1 MIQQKHLQI
10 FFPLIRHT
18 RTHALSLS
26 LSFSSFPHLFTWK
39 RNDNRRVRPLDW
51 LIERNGKKRHTHAG
65 SDGEARDF
73 WRRDSISSILHIS
86 RVFCYSWEVARSPNE
101 GQDGA
106 TVVWRSKKRRTKR
119 GKKATYLFW
128 YKSRTS
134 AIFRWVFEKL
144 SNLKKTRRA
153 FLPIWKKNK
162 ATRCSEMMARSF
174 FSFKSIIDFGLIF
187 CYM

>member
-106 TVVWRSKKRRTKR
+106 TVVWWSKKKRRTKR
-119 GKKATYLFW
+119 GKEATYLFW
-128 YKSRTS
+128 YKKPH
-134 AIFRWVFEKL
+134 FRHLPLGFLKKL
-144 SNLKKTRRA
+144 SNFKKRGGP
-153 FLPIWKKNK
+153 FF
-162 ATRCSEMMARSF
+162 RSGRKTKQLVVQRWWRVPSLF
-174 FSFKSIIDFGLIF
+174 
-187 CYM
+187 

>member
-86 RVFCYSWEVARSPNE
+86 RVFCYSWVVARSPNE

-119 GKKATYLFW
+119 GKEATYLFW
-128 YKSRTS
+128 YKKPH
-134 AIFRWVFEKL
+134 FRHLPLGFRKALEFQKNEAGLSSDLEEKQ
-144 SNLKKTRRA
+144 SNSLFRDDGA
-153 FLPIWKKNK
+153 FLL
-162 ATRCSEMMARSF
+162 
-174 FSFKSIIDFGLIF
+174 SFK
-187 CYM
+187 